1 MKEDLTEIPSLY
13 NTNKAKQD
21 LSAGPINVSSYS
33 ELIQQID
40 EELSKTQYYND
51 FKNKHK

>member
-21 LSAGPINVSSYS
+21 LGAGPINVSSYS
-33 ELIQQID
+33 ELH
-40 EELSKTQYYND
+40 KTNWPRIEQD
-51 FKNKHK
+51 TVL